1 MQDILCEG
9 TESRINTPGTCS
21 GNWEYKLKENYM
33 TLLDAI
39 VKAKPAAAKGTYL
52 KSIAISTT
60 MGAGIKINP
69 TSK

>member
-1 MQDILCEG
+1 
-9 TESRINTPGTCS
+9 
-21 GNWEYKLKENYM
+21 M

-60 MGAGIKINP
+60 MGAGIRINP